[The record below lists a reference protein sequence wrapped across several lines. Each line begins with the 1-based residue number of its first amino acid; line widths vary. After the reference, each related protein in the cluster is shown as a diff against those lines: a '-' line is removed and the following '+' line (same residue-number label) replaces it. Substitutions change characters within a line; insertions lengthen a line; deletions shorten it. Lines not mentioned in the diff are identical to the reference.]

1 MNNDLPV
8 TMNLFSLIKDID
20 AVKWETHS
28 TLDRKNA
35 RIFDIFHDDSGQRIS
50 LVHCA
55 PGASA
60 KSHLHKGHETF
71 LILDGSFEDEHGV
84 YLPGDLV
91 CYAPGSQH
99 AWRTPQGALIYATWG
114 DRVES
119 GLTDTAA

>member
-1 MNNDLPV
+1 MNNGLPV
-8 TMNLFSLIKDID
+8 TMNLFSVIKDINTI
-20 AVKWETHS
+20 KWDEHS
-28 TLDRKNA
+28 ALGRQNA
-35 RIFDIFHDDSGQRIS
+35 RIFDIFHNDSGQRIA

-60 KSHLHKGHETF
+60 KSHFHKGHETF
-71 LILDGSFEDEHGV
+71 LILDGSFEDDNGV
-84 YLPGDLV
+84 YHPGDLI

-119 GLTDTAA
+119 ELTGAVA